1 MKSRERLQ
9 KALACKNEG
18 RPPVW
23 LMRQAGRYLPEY
35 RALKQKHS
43 FLEMVKTPDLAVEVT
58 LQPLK
63 RFELDAAIVF
73 SDILVV
79 PEAMGQPYHF
89 RSQGGIEMDFALSSE
104 ACIRKLSE
112 QGASERL
119 AYVASAL
126 TLLRSELGDAKGLL
140 GFCGSPWTL
149 GCYMIDGGSAD
160 GFPKTLALAK
170 EQPLIFGRLMEKITS
185 ALVEY
190 VDMQCAAGIDALQ
203 IFDSWHSLCP
213 IDKTYEWTTRWIDQI
228 VQSRSS
234 DLPIILYAKAPQ
246 ERIRLLTGSKV
257 QGFSLDHTIDLSQ
270 ARKTFPFPFVLQG
283 NLPPSLME
291 SSPPLV
297 EEETMKLLD
306 SMHGDPGHVLNL
318 GHGIRPQGKI
328 ECVQAMV
335 ETARGFT
342 KLPAKQP

>member
-9 KALACKNEG
+9 KALAHENEG

-35 RALKQKHS
+35 RALKEKHT
-43 FLEMVKTPDLAVEVT
+43 FLEMVKSPDMAVEVS

-79 PEAMGQPYHF
+79 PEAMGQPYSF
-89 RSQGGIEMDFALSSE
+89 REQGGIQMEFALSSE

-112 QGASERL
+112 EGTSERL
-119 AYVASAL
+119 SYVASAL
-126 TLLRSELGDAKGLL
+126 TLLRNELGDSKGLL

-149 GCYMIDGGSAD
+149 SCYMIDGGSAD

-170 EQPLIFGRLMEKITS
+170 EQPLLFARLMEKITS
-185 ALVEY
+185 ALIEY
-190 VDMQCAAGIDALQ
+190 VDMQAAAGIDALQ

-213 IDKTYEWTTRWIDQI
+213 VDKTYEWTTRWIDQI
-228 VQSRSS
+228 VQSRLSEI
-234 DLPIILYAKAPQ
+234 PIILYAKAPQ
-246 ERIRLLTGSKV
+246 DRIRLLTGSKV
-257 QGFSLDHTIDLSQ
+257 QGFSLDHTIDLRK
-270 ARKTFPFPFVLQG
+270 ARKTFPAPFALQG

-291 SSPPLV
+291 SSPAEV
-297 EEETMKLLD
+297 EKETKKLLTAMD
-306 SMHGDPGHVLNL
+306 GDPGHVLNL

-328 ECVQAMV
+328 ECVEAMV
-335 ETARGFT
+335 ETAREFN
-342 KLPAKQP
+342 K

>member
-1 MKSRERLQ
+1 MDLRLATGGGLERRKAVQRLSPPTGLARIGSMKSRERLQ

-89 RSQGGIEMDFALSSE
+89 RTQGGIEMDFALSSE

-119 AYVASAL
+119 A
-126 TLLRSELGDAKGLL
+126 LRGL
-140 GFCGSPWTL
+140 
-149 GCYMIDGGSAD
+149 
-160 GFPKTLALAK
+160 
-170 EQPLIFGRLMEKITS
+170 
-185 ALVEY
+185 
-190 VDMQCAAGIDALQ
+190 
-203 IFDSWHSLCP
+203 
-213 IDKTYEWTTRWIDQI
+213 
-228 VQSRSS
+228 
-234 DLPIILYAKAPQ
+234 
-246 ERIRLLTGSKV
+246 
-257 QGFSLDHTIDLSQ
+257 SLD
-270 ARKTFPFPFVLQG
+270 A
-283 NLPPSLME
+283 
-291 SSPPLV
+291 
-297 EEETMKLLD
+297 
-306 SMHGDPGHVLNL
+306 
-318 GHGIRPQGKI
+318 
-328 ECVQAMV
+328 
-335 ETARGFT
+335 
-342 KLPAKQP
+342 PAE